1 MTKALRAPRLLKTAP
16 APVEQIPTHTSTHR
30 ESDDNYQW
38 VAATLADD
46 HRVIVCKNGL
56 QYIPQRR
63 YADGLRG
70 AAWRSLCYCAFKPS
84 LVRACEG
91 LESRSGPVSTAPL
104 AALPEKAREWVK
116 K

>member
-1 MTKALRAPRLLKTAP
+1 MTKAFRPPRLPKKAGVTL
-16 APVEQIPTHTSTHR
+16 EQPPTDTSTHR

-38 VAATLADD
+38 VAATLAADL
-46 HRVIVCKNGL
+46 RVILCKNGL

-70 AAWRSLCYCAFKPS
+70 GVWRSLHYCAFKAS
-84 LVRACEG
+84 LIRVCEG
-91 LESRSGPVSTAPL
+91 LESLSGPVSTAPL
-104 AALPEKAREWVK
+104 AALPEKARDRGK